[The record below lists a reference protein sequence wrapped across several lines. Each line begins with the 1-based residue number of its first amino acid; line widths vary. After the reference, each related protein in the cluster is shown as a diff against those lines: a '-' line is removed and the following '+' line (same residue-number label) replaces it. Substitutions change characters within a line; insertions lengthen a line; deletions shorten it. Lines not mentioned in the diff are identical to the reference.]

1 MINWLKKILG
11 SEQDPAGQHKSQG
24 HSEIY
29 HQLATVK
36 AGRYSDNNKTRQ
48 KTEKWQEA
56 EDLYKEKQ
64 FMPALTAFF
73 SYLRDEEEDNVHFE
87 PTGDG
92 FSFSLVQG
100 SGKVTGE
107 CDGKTI
113 VARLPLAVMDY
124 AGTAVMRRLLDMNYN
139 LYYSHTALDADN
151 TLYMIFNSSVS
162 SASPDKM
169 YQGLREITVKGDK
182 IDDLLLADFNSLKRA
197 NGGRVTVL
205 TEQELSTK
213 YRYFREWIETV
224 LAAVDKLN
232 QDSFA
237 GAIAYMLLGT
247 VYRIDFLIT
256 PQGKLLSE
264 LETIHRIY
272 WDKKDEV
279 TLVERNK
286 QIKNALRKLLE
297 MTAADFGKSLYHSTN
312 TFSISNAPKSDK
324 VREYINNANKDAQW
338 YSENKYPDAALRL
351 NEYGVL
357 YSQFIYS
364 VPRVQTLLVKI
375 YMAVMHSS
383 FFAEMG
389 MKHKLYEA
397 GGSGF
402 DQAAIEEAVDES
414 IAKYQDKF
422 PYLKWHHDRVKY
434 NSLYDFG
441 ISFSEQI
448 ANLNLETKRQQ

>member
-11 SEQDPAGQHKSQG
+11 NEEAPAAAPKRKGAAG
-24 HSEIY
+24 IY
-29 HQLATVK
+29 SQLAAVK
-36 AGRYSDNNKTRQ
+36 AGRYSDNNKTRP

-56 EDLYKEKQ
+56 EDLYKEKR
-64 FMPALTAFF
+64 FIPALTAFF
-73 SYLRDEEEDNVHFE
+73 EYLRDEEENNVHFE
-87 PTGDG
+87 PNGEG

-100 SGKVTGE
+100 SGKVVGE
-107 CDGKTI
+107 CDGQTV

-124 AGTAVMRRLLDMNYN
+124 PGTAIMRRLLDLNYN

-182 IDDLLLADFNSLKRA
+182 IDDLLLTDFNSLKRA
-197 NGGRVTVL
+197 EGGSITSL

-213 YRYFREWIETV
+213 YRYFREWIEAV
-224 LAAVDKLN
+224 LTEVDKLN
-232 QDSFA
+232 PDSFA

-264 LETIHRIY
+264 LEAIHRIY

-286 QIKNALRKLLE
+286 QIKNALRKLLDL
-297 MTAADFGKSLYHSTN
+297 MAADFAKSLYYSKN
-312 TFSISNAPKSDK
+312 TFAISGVPKSDK

-357 YSQFIYS
+357 YSQFVYS

-375 YMAVMHSS
+375 YMAVMHSA

-389 MKHKLYEA
+389 FERKLYDA
-397 GGSGF
+397 GGNGF
-402 DQAAIEEAVDES
+402 DREAIEEAVNES
-414 IAKYQDKF
+414 IAKYEDKF

-441 ISFSEQI
+441 VSFSEQI
-448 ANLNLETKRQQ
+448 ANLNLETKRH